1 MSPTRSPPVLIPS
14 GSQTGLELDPQYRL
28 PKMRYKGQDGP
39 PPQFIRV
46 APEVAAGAAPQAADG
61 AGIGSGE
68 QADAGAVGRTASGSS
83 APLIKEVP
91 PGGEEEDGA
100 PAFALLASKRQ
111 QRQTTAADAQRT
123 KQPPLAP
130 PQAAAGA
137 AAGGPDQQPRQQE
150 GQQGQGELLS
160 QLQPR
165 IEYLGKP
172 ATAVC
177 ISVPLPPAVAVTAA
191 RQPASVQASVCAEV
205 VRLRVPGCQ
214 PLEVQLPFAVDAAGA
229 SAELAADGKS
239 GGAGASLLLR
249 LPYRPYGSVLAEL
262 RGAAAAAAGQAGAA
276 AKSAVAGGLME
287 LD

>member
-1 MSPTRSPPVLIPS
+1 
-14 GSQTGLELDPQYRL
+14 
-28 PKMRYKGQDGP
+28 MRYKGQDGP

-46 APEVAAGAAPQAADG
+46 APEVAAGAAPQIADS
-61 AGIGSGE
+61 AGIGSGGE
-68 QADAGAVGRTASGSS
+68 HAAAGAVGRTAGGSS

-111 QRQTTAADAQRT
+111 QRQSTAAAAQRT

-130 PQAAAGA
+130 PQAATGA
-137 AAGGPDQQPRQQE
+137 AAEPDQQPRQQD

-160 QLQPR
+160 QLLPR

-177 ISVPLPPAVAVTAA
+177 ISVPLPPSAAVTAA

-214 PLEVQLPFAVDAAGA
+214 PLEVQLPFAVNAAGA

-262 RGAAAAAAGQAGAA
+262 QGAAAAAAGQAGAA